1 MLPLFCMQPVNETI
15 VLSGSII
22 FYSALKI
29 INNLF
34 LLWNKKKGI
43 VWERSPKEIT
53 SA

>member
-1 MLPLFCMQPVNETI
+1 MLPLICVLPVTEI
-15 VLSGSII
+15 MALRGAII

-34 LLWNKKKGI
+34 LLWNKKKGSMLEI
-43 VWERSPKEIT
+43 SPKEIV